1 MSEANDTTNIKDT
14 NNVNDITND
23 KDTNNVNTPDEIEET
38 LLWNIHRIEERQK
51 ASSCIPDS
59 IEKALAGVE
68 EALTSVQCA
77 LGTTQISTQIYPKAE
92 HTTDIRR
99 VVVSR
104 DIPEDL
110 CEICDMS
117 PKEDL
122 NLPAAEQN
130 QSDQEP
136 VEEQL
141 VENSEAIEQEVV
153 HPESESANTIEKAS
167 AAAVSSAPP
176 IMEKPEEIADADIKD
191 EDSEDVSLHESI
203 VIGTVQISDTVHID
217 QEVYNEKKEVV
228 DEEPSFVEEIKEAV
242 IETTSKFAD
251 DIAKILDEPEDQV
264 VEESDKSNDLLEAI
278 DKKSKVDESV
288 CSEVTDV
295 EKECVISGVKFAHD
309 LSENR
314 RGSTFLTEL
323 DDMEENDNIV
333 EEKVEQI
340 VEKVI
345 AEHSSGPSL
354 AEEVSKEDETVVE
367 KLLEEV
373 QNAPIT
379 QLVEEADQTEEIS
392 SQTEAIQEIST
403 TFQTEI
409 VEEAALTEE
418 TSSTSQTEVVE
429 EISPLSQTEV
439 IEETSSTS
447 QNEETSSTSQ
457 TEVIEETPSTSET
470 EVIEETSPTSQT
482 KVIEETLSTSQ
493 IEETSSTLQT
503 DPVETTEVFEK
514 AYQTTCSELEAKIS
528 QKEDIEE
535 PEAHAEKIEIIEEPI
550 IEILESETKTE
561 DLEENVDEKVE
572 ELARSICSNI
582 EEPPAQ
588 LETMSMEEVPIGA
601 LAIAVFVIFLALIIF
616 YR

>member
-1 MSEANDTTNIKDT
+1 MSEANDTTNI
-14 NNVNDITND
+14 TND
-23 KDTNNVNTPDEIEET
+23 TANIKDTNNVNTPDEIEET

-68 EALTSVQCA
+68 EALTSVQSA
-77 LGTTQISTQIYPKAE
+77 LGTTQISTQIYTKEEQA
-92 HTTDIRR
+92 TDIRR
-99 VVVSR
+99 VVDSR
-104 DIPEDL
+104 DIIEDL
-110 CEICDMS
+110 CQICDMS

-122 NLPAAEQN
+122 NLPAADQN
-130 QSDQEP
+130 QSDPEP

-228 DEEPSFVEEIKEAV
+228 DEPSFIEEIKEAV

-295 EKECVISGVKFAHD
+295 EKECVISGIKFAHD

-550 IEILESETKTE
+550 IEILESKTKTE
-561 DLEENVDEKVE
+561 DLEKNVDEKVE

-582 EEPPAQ
+582 EEPPSQ